1 MGTVL
6 AEGRGRPGR
15 PLAERLADRID
26 RRGPD
31 QCWPWT
37 GHRLPKGYGT
47 AGVAGQTRLAHRLV
61 YELAKGPIPEGMFV
75 CHTCDNPP
83 CCNPRHLVAETP
95 QFNMDDKARKGRH
108 VSGSAVGVIPL
119 KKLTDA
125 QLQDTLRRVATGE
138 TGASIAREFGVNRS
152 TINGLLRRRGIARS
166 A

>member
-1 MGTVL
+1 
-6 AEGRGRPGR
+6 
-15 PLAERLADRID
+15 
-26 RRGPD
+26 
-31 QCWPWT
+31 
-37 GHRLPKGYGT
+37 
-47 AGVAGQTRLAHRLV
+47 
-61 YELAKGPIPEGMFV
+61 MFV